1 MEKWVIEVS
10 KVQLEQLNEEQRGLG
25 TLLRGEKGRH
35 FLVFRDSFVALK
47 VASWLGTKRSPGRSL
62 PASSAA
68 SYAPLAHFDNGDVL
82 VRERA

>member
-10 KVQLEQLNEEQRGLG
+10 EAQLERLNMEQRDLG
-25 TLLRGEKGRH
+25 TLLKGREDKH

-47 VASWLGTKRSPGRSL
+47 VATQLGVKRSPGRSL

-68 SYAPLAHFDNGDVL
+68 PYAPLAHFDNGDVL
-82 VRERA
+82 VKEM

>member
-10 KVQLEQLNEEQRGLG
+10 ERQLEYLNAEQRDLG
-25 TLLRGEKGRH
+25 TLLRGKKGQH

-47 VASWLGTKRSPGRSL
+47 VAAQLGTKRSPGRSL

-68 SYAPLAHFDNGDVL
+68 PHIPLAHFDNGDVL
-82 VRERA
+82 VAGV